1 MTRPNRA
8 APSSWASRLCYP
20 YQHQHHAYCYW
31 YAQGTTMLCH
41 LSGESLSWGRGVLR
55 KKDDMIVGSR
65 EHLEVFLFPHRVTDQ
80 AVQAQKD
87 TIQHFSTKIWCGCVR
102 QCPTL
107 RSTLAPLADVHR
119 PRRHRLHSTILFK
132 SAVSPSISSR
142 RTRPHA
148 STWSRLTWLL
158 QVQGNWTHRRHRGL
172 VGRNGYV
179 SNANG

>member
-65 EHLEVFLFPHRVTDQ
+65 EHLEVFYSLTESPIKRCKHRRTPFNISPPKFGVD
-80 AVQAQKD
+80 VLG
-87 TIQHFSTKIWCGCVR
+87 SVR
-102 QCPTL
+102 L
-107 RSTLAPLADVHR
+107 YGVPL
-119 PRRHRLHSTILFK
+119 HRLPMSTGHVGTVCTPQFF
-132 SAVSPSISSR
+132 SNP
-142 RTRPHA
+142 PC
-148 STWSRLTWLL
+148 LL
-158 QVQGNWTHRRHRGL
+158 R
-172 VGRNGYV
+172 
-179 SNANG
+179 